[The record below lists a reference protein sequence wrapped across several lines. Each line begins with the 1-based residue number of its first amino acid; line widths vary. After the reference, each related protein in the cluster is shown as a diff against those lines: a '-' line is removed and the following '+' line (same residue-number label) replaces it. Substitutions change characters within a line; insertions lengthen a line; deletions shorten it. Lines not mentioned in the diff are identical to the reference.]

1 MALTTSSNI
10 LSLSGQRALLS
21 NLTKA
26 QLDYTRAAERV
37 ATGLRIN
44 RASDDPSGNALVER
58 FTAQING
65 IEQATRNV
73 EHAIS
78 FMDTADSDMTT
89 IEQILQD
96 IRTRVVK
103 TATGVSDDVRLQNQ
117 AEIAPLLLELERMAQ
132 SSEFDGRKLFN
143 TASQNFVY
151 QVGPNAADLL
161 SIQTS
166 DLRIN
171 QIGVY
176 RLEGALPSGGTSA
189 RNTVKEKLMINGAVG
204 SRILNIATGTSAN
217 ITAQQINGVKQ
228 FTGVEALARTEGD
241 ISGWLA
247 AGSGTSVYRMTLAA
261 DNAVLV
267 NVDVPIEQ
275 STGTALS
282 FAAAIAAINAFTTQ
296 TGIVASLNEAA
307 LLAQA
312 MGVADAAAGITLT
325 NDKGNNILIGQ
336 PIDLTTGVGAAG
348 LANPGTELKIAGSVA
363 GVALT
368 SNTTTLKN
376 SDAVTRTIT
385 GQTTFIADRPFQ
397 VISTQPDNLTAT
409 SYPTAGLT
417 LKKPASGGFVSEASS
432 LVPLSQLDVTTLDKA
447 KLALFAVDNAIDG
460 LNRQRASIG
469 STRGRFEDYILPNLE
484 MDDSNLLIARGN
496 ISELDPTEMAIED
509 LNKQFA
515 VDRYTLTLTLLSEA
529 SELQKTVLA
538 LLG

>member
-44 RASDDPSGNALVER
+44 RASDDPSGNALVGR

-89 IEQILQD
+89 IETILQD
-96 IRTRVVK
+96 IRTRIVE

-151 QVGPNAADLL
+151 QVGPNAADLV

-176 RLEGALPSGGTSA
+176 RLEGALPSGGASA
-189 RNTVKEKLMINGAVG
+189 RNGVKEKLTINGAVG
-204 SRILNIATGTSAN
+204 SRSLNIAIGTSAN
-217 ITAQQINGVKQ
+217 ITAQQVNGVKQ
-228 FTGVEALARTEGD
+228 FTGVEALARTEAD
-241 ISGWLA
+241 ISGWV
-247 AGSGTSVYRMTLAA
+247 AGTYRMTLAA
-261 DNAVLV
+261 DNSVPV
-267 NVDVPIEQ
+267 SVDVPVEQ
-275 STGTALS
+275 ITGPTALS
-282 FAAAIAAINAFTTQ
+282 FDDAIAAINAFTTQ
-296 TGIVASLNEAA
+296 TGVVASLNEAA
-307 LLAQA
+307 LLAQST
-312 MGVADAAAGITLT
+312 GVADAAAGITLT

-336 PIDLTTGVGAAG
+336 PIDTTTGVGATG
-348 LANPGTELKIAGSVA
+348 FANPGTELKIAGSVA

-376 SDAVTRTIT
+376 SDALTRAIT

-397 VISTQPDNLTAT
+397 VISTQPDNPT
-409 SYPTAGLT
+409 STNYPTAGLT